1 MKAGLMFYR
10 TLAIPLIAISL
21 ICALQVWISGS
32 GYFVFRVLW
41 VKILTTVVIGTFIAL
56 FRTEQFVFYNNLGW
70 SRPRLLVFT
79 FILDL
84 SIWLLLM
91 TITVMLL

>member
-1 MKAGLMFYR
+1 MKTCLIFYR
-10 TLAIPLIAISL
+10 TLAVPLIGISL
-21 ICALQVWISGS
+21 ICALQVWMSGS

-70 SRPRLLVFT
+70 SRVGLFAFTLV
-79 FILDL
+79 LDFA
-84 SIWLLLM
+84 IWLLLT
-91 TITVMLL
+91 TITIMML

>member
-1 MKAGLMFYR
+1 MKSGLIFYR
-10 TLAIPLIAISL
+10 TLAIPLTAISF
-21 ICALQVWISGS
+21 ICALQVWMSGS

-70 SRPRLLVFT
+70 SRLRLFVFA
-79 FILDL
+79 FIFDFT
-84 SIWLLLM
+84 IWLLLM
-91 TITVMLL
+91 TITVMML